1 MGIDRAIDDAMRPAA
16 DFLSGIIFFTV
27 PILGAEAPLIVFW
40 LVAGGL
46 FFTFYL
52 RFVNIRGFL
61 HALAIVSGRYADR
74 RDPGEISQFRALTT
88 AVAGT
93 VGIGNM
99 AGVAVAIS
107 VGGPGA
113 AFWLAVAGALGMSTK
128 FAECTLG
135 VLFRRANPDGSVS
148 GGPMYY
154 LEAGLRQ
161 LGRPRLGRGLGI
173 FYAIAMVIGC
183 LGIGNMFQSN
193 QAAEMFQIITGR
205 EDSLFADKSWLIG
218 LALALCVGL
227 VIIGGIKSIGS
238 VTVRLV
244 PAMAV
249 IYIFLALLFLI
260 LNAEGIP
267 GAVAAI
273 WSGAFAPEGLA
284 GGALGALIVGFRRA
298 TFSNEAGLGSAAIAH
313 STARTPLPAS
323 EGYVGL
329 LEPFIDTVV
338 ICMMSAV
345 VIVIYQPVL
354 SGGVNGIELTISAFE
369 STLPWSAAP
378 IGVAAILFAFS
389 TMLGWSYYGLKAFT
403 YLAGE
408 GQVRDIGFKALFCIF
423 VVLGASVE
431 LESLVNLSDALIF
444 IVAIPNLIGLYIMA
458 PIVRREIARYRS
470 ARQA

>member
-46 FFTFYL
+46 FFTLYL

-161 LGRPRLGRGLGI
+161 LGRPGLGRGLGL

-193 QAAEMFQIITGR
+193 QAAEMLQIITGR
-205 EDSLFADKSWLIG
+205 EDSPFADKSWLIG

-249 IYIFLALLFLI
+249 LYIFLALLFLI
-260 LNAEGIP
+260 LNVESIP

-298 TFSNEAGLGSAAIAH
+298 TFSKRSRIGQRRHRPLRSPRPPSGQRGIRWPS
-313 STARTPLPAS
+313 RT
-323 EGYVGL
+323 
-329 LEPFIDTVV
+329 
-338 ICMMSAV
+338 
-345 VIVIYQPVL
+345 
-354 SGGVNGIELTISAFE
+354 
-369 STLPWSAAP
+369 
-378 IGVAAILFAFS
+378 
-389 TMLGWSYYGLKAFT
+389 
-403 YLAGE
+403 
-408 GQVRDIGFKALFCIF
+408 
-423 VVLGASVE
+423 
-431 LESLVNLSDALIF
+431 
-444 IVAIPNLIGLYIMA
+444 LY
-458 PIVRREIARYRS
+458 
-470 ARQA
+470 

>member
-1 MGIDRAIDDAMRPAA
+1 MGIDQAIDDAMRPAA
-16 DFLSGIIFFTV
+16 DFLSGVVFFTV
-27 PILGAEAPLIVFW
+27 PILGADAPLIVFW

-46 FFTFYL
+46 FFTIYL

-61 HALAIVSGRYADR
+61 HALAVVSGRYADR

-161 LGRPRLGRGLGI
+161 LGRPRLGRGLGL

-249 IYIFLALLFLI
+249 LYIFLALLFLI
-260 LNAEGIP
+260 LNVVSIP

-273 WSGAFAPEGLA
+273 WSGAFAPGGLA

-313 STARTPLPAS
+313 SAARTPLPAS

-329 LEPFIDTVV
+329 LEPFIDTIV

-369 STLPWSAAP
+369 STLPWSATP
-378 IGVAAILFAFS
+378 IGIAAILFAFS

-408 GQVRDIGFKALFCIF
+408 GRVRDIGFKALFCLF

-444 IVAIPNLIGLYIMA
+444 IVAIPNLIGLYVMA

-470 ARQA
+470 TRQA

>member
-1 MGIDRAIDDAMRPAA
+1 M
-16 DFLSGIIFFTV
+16 
-27 PILGAEAPLIVFW
+27 
-40 LVAGGL
+40 
-46 FFTFYL
+46 
-52 RFVNIRGFL
+52 
-61 HALAIVSGRYADR
+61 SGRYADR

-135 VLFRRANPDGSVS
+135 VLFRRANPDGSVL

-249 IYIFLALLFLI
+249 LYIFLALLFLI
-260 LNAEGIP
+260 LNAERIP

-298 TFSNEAGLGSAAIAH
+298 TFS
-313 STARTPLPAS
+313 
-323 EGYVGL
+323 
-329 LEPFIDTVV
+329 
-338 ICMMSAV
+338 
-345 VIVIYQPVL
+345 
-354 SGGVNGIELTISAFE
+354 LTR
-369 STLPWSAAP
+369 PDWAAP
-378 IGVAAILFAFS
+378 PSPTPPRAPLFRPARATLAFS
-389 TMLGWSYYGLKAFT
+389 
-403 YLAGE
+403 
-408 GQVRDIGFKALFCIF
+408 
-423 VVLGASVE
+423 
-431 LESLVNLSDALIF
+431 NLLLTPS
-444 IVAIPNLIGLYIMA
+444 
-458 PIVRREIARYRS
+458 
-470 ARQA
+470 

>member
-61 HALAIVSGRYADR
+61 HALAIVSGRYADS

-161 LGRPRLGRGLGI
+161 LGRPRLGRGLGL

-183 LGIGNMFQSN
+183 LGIG
-193 QAAEMFQIITGR
+193 
-205 EDSLFADKSWLIG
+205 
-218 LALALCVGL
+218 
-227 VIIGGIKSIGS
+227 
-238 VTVRLV
+238 
-244 PAMAV
+244 
-249 IYIFLALLFLI
+249 
-260 LNAEGIP
+260 
-267 GAVAAI
+267 
-273 WSGAFAPEGLA
+273 
-284 GGALGALIVGFRRA
+284 
-298 TFSNEAGLGSAAIAH
+298 
-313 STARTPLPAS
+313 
-323 EGYVGL
+323 
-329 LEPFIDTVV
+329 
-338 ICMMSAV
+338 
-345 VIVIYQPVL
+345 
-354 SGGVNGIELTISAFE
+354 
-369 STLPWSAAP
+369 
-378 IGVAAILFAFS
+378 
-389 TMLGWSYYGLKAFT
+389 
-403 YLAGE
+403 
-408 GQVRDIGFKALFCIF
+408 
-423 VVLGASVE
+423 
-431 LESLVNLSDALIF
+431 
-444 IVAIPNLIGLYIMA
+444 
-458 PIVRREIARYRS
+458 
-470 ARQA
+470 